1 MKKFMVD
8 SNVIIE
14 YMKNN
19 PEAVSIINFVKNNPS
34 YEYYLTIDTLEEIL
48 YVLIKHFSK
57 KSYWDLKNNPETV
70 KDTYNK
76 IIPLVEAILRSF
88 FKIALQSL
96 NIYKILF
103 KICEK
108 YGLLPKDALLL
119 AVCIE
124 NKIGNLITLD
134 KDFSKLKLDEDINI
148 ISTSKELEKY
158 K

>member
-1 MKKFMVD
+1 MSIKF
-8 SNVIIE
+8 
-14 YMKNN
+14 
-19 PEAVSIINFVKNNPS
+19 
-34 YEYYLTIDTLEEIL
+34 YLKL
-48 YVLIKHFSK
+48 
-57 KSYWDLKNNPETV
+57 
-70 KDTYNK
+70 
-76 IIPLVEAILRSF
+76 
-88 FKIALQSL
+88 
-96 NIYKILF
+96 
-103 KICEK
+103 CEK